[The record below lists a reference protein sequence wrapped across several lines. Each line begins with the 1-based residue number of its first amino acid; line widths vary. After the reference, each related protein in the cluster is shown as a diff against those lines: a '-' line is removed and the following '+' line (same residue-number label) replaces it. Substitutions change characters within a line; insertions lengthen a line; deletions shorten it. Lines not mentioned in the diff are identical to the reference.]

1 MLKES
6 LKVAKAFKKSG
17 LFLGG
22 AFFATKGVK
31 ILTSKEAKKC
41 YSKALL
47 ATFKL
52 KDEVDTVLSKAKQH
66 TEDVY
71 NDAKAKYKKDKK
83 EEELKIIAG
92 QDDEI

>member
-31 ILTSKEAKKC
+31 TLTSKEAKKC
-41 YSKALL
+41 YSKALS

-83 EEELKIIAG
+83 EQELKIIAG

>member
-41 YSKALL
+41 YSKALS

>member
-6 LKVAKAFKKSG
+6 IKVAKAFKKSG

-41 YSKALL
+41 YSKALS

-83 EEELKIIAG
+83 EQELKIIAG

>member
-6 LKVAKAFKKSG
+6 IKVAKAFKKSG

-41 YSKALL
+41 YSKALS

-52 KDEVDTVLSKAKQH
+52 KDDVDTVLSKAKQH

>member
-1 MLKES
+1 MLKEGI
-6 LKVAKAFKKSG
+6 KVAKAFKKSG

-41 YSKALL
+41 YSKALS